1 MSYDDGTLV
10 DFYVIRIFPESPN
23 LPLKMPQ
30 TPINKGRKTSWRL
43 SEPPTN
49 LQPTSLLE
57 VSERSVRGWS
67 NLQLPAN
74 ALYIGVSEENSWR

>member
-1 MSYDDGTLV
+1 M
-10 DFYVIRIFPESPN
+10 
-23 LPLKMPQ
+23 
-30 TPINKGRKTSWRL
+30 NKGRKNSWRL

-67 NLQLPAN
+67 NLQLPGN
-74 ALYIGVSEENSWR
+74 TLYIGVSEEISWRLGVFIKGSISITL